1 MFCQQ
6 CGAELKEREK
16 FCPKCG
22 APVSENDLDETPKET
37 SNAAS
42 GNKLKQLLKQILIIF
57 GGIIALAVIVS
68 VFAVFSTDND
78 ESNHSEEAS
87 HGSISN
93 KTEDIL
99 IYPGLSLVDN
109 PTWEVGTALIH
120 IKGKVEAE
128 TWIGTSVGVHVTTYD
143 KNGAILHTGEDFIS
157 DMQAGDIWRF
167 EVEVL
172 LDEDTSYFVIDSIYY

>member
-6 CGAELKEREK
+6 CGAEVKEGEK

-22 APVSENDLDETPKET
+22 ATVSENNLDETPKE
-37 SNAAS
+37 AANTTS
-42 GNKLKQLLKQILIIF
+42 GNKLKKVLRQILIIF
-57 GGIIALAVIVS
+57 SGIIFALIIVS
-68 VFAVFSTDND
+68 VFSVFSTDDD
-78 ESNHSEEAS
+78 ESNHNGGAS
-87 HGSISN
+87 HGSVSN

-99 IYPGLSLVDN
+99 IYPGLSLADD

-120 IKGKVEAE
+120 IKGKVKAE

-143 KNGAILHTGEDFIS
+143 KDGAILHTGEDFIS

-167 EVEVL
+167 EVKVL